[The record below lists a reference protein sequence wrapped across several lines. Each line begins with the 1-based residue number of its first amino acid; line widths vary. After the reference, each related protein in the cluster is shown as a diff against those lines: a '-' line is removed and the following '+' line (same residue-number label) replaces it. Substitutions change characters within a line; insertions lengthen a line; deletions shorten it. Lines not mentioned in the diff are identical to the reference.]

1 MLKKYKH
8 LTNIYGL
15 KYIPIRVLKFKRSK
29 WTKLKLLLAKK
40 LTIAARLKER
50 RLSSRTQIKF
60 VRFPLGFRKV
70 SSLANSHRNF
80 KLKKKK
86 SSFSFKKSKFKL
98 QNKFKVFVKKGR
110 FSYLARLTKDK
121 IQSKL
126 KLKHLLNLT
135 AASLEKRSCKDRD
148 LYIKKIYEDFFRIR
162 GIVSSFYFFNRFR
175 SVKDQMKRGL
185 VLLNDEKIATFSSLK
200 KGDVIKI
207 KSNALKLKK
216 NIKFFPSKYNLPS
229 HLEVDIY
236 SHTIVLLKEQELTS
250 QEDYHLMSLEY
261 INAQKI

>member
-1 MLKKYKH
+1 MLI
-8 LTNIYGL
+8 LTKI
-15 KYIPIRVLKFKRSK
+15 
-29 WTKLKLLLAKK
+29 
-40 LTIAARLKER
+40 
-50 RLSSRTQIKF
+50 
-60 VRFPLGFRKV
+60 
-70 SSLANSHRNF
+70 SSLRKENLLF
-80 KLKKKK
+80 LL
-86 SSFSFKKSKFKL
+86 KKSKFKL

-216 NIKFFPSKYNLPS
+216 YKSFPF
-229 HLEVDIY
+229 
-236 SHTIVLLKEQELTS
+236 
-250 QEDYHLMSLEY
+250 
-261 INAQKI
+261 KI

>member
-8 LTNIYGL
+8 LTKIYGL

-29 WTKLKLLLAKK
+29 WTRLKILLAKR
-40 LTIAARLKER
+40 LTTAARLRER
-50 RLSSRTQIKF
+50 RLSSRRQVKL

-70 SSLANSHRNF
+70 SSLANSHKELRS
-80 KLKKKK
+80 KKKK
-86 SSFSFKKSKFKL
+86 SAFSFKKSKFKL
-98 QNKFKVFVKKGR
+98 QNKFKVFVQKGR

-135 AASLEKRSCKDRD
+135 ASSLQKRNCKDRD

-175 SVKDQMKRGL
+175 SVTDQMKRGL
-185 VLLNDEKIATFSSLK
+185 VLLNDDKI
-200 KGDVIKI
+200 G
-207 KSNALKLKK
+207 
-216 NIKFFPSKYNLPS
+216 
-229 HLEVDIY
+229 LEID
-236 SHTIVLLKEQELTS
+236 VLLYEL
-250 QEDYHLMSLEY
+250 
-261 INAQKI
+261 I

>member
-29 WTKLKLLLAKK
+29 WTKLKLLLAKR

-50 RLSSRTQIKF
+50 RLSSRRQIKF

-70 SSLANSHRNF
+70 SSLANSYKDLRF
-80 KLKKKK
+80 KKKK

-135 AASLEKRSCKDRD
+135 SSSLEKRSCKDRD

-185 VLLNDEKIATFSSLK
+185 VLLNDDKIATFSSLK

-236 SHTIVLLKEQELTS
+236 SQTIVLLKDQELTS